1 MTQFTG
7 QSEAL
12 QGVVLRPAWAQ
23 AVSDLTQMVKPRI
36 TLLVA
41 IITAIGY
48 LIASPTIDGPGQA
61 TALVWTVLGAT
72 LSCMAAA
79 VFNQAIERR
88 SDAMMHRTADRPVA
102 AGRVSPAAAHALGWG
117 LTLVGVGLVWAGG
130 GALAAGVD
138 AFTVASY
145 ALLYTPLKRVT
156 SFSLLVGAVPGAL
169 PPVIGYAAAAG
180 RVDAPIVVMFAIMFL
195 WQLPHFQ
202 AIAWLHREDYA
213 RGGFPMLSVVDP
225 TGVSV
230 FRQMLLSCVAL
241 LPLGLLPVSMG
252 MAGPWYFAGA
262 LGAGV
267 LFLVCAIELSLRRSR
282 ASARATFLASL
293 VYLPVVFAL
302 VVIDGR

>member
-1 MTQFTG
+1 VTQLTG
-7 QSEAL
+7 QTQAL
-12 QGVVLRPAWAQ
+12 SGVVLRPAWAR
-23 AVSDLTQMVKPRI
+23 AVADLCLMLKPRI

-41 IITAIGY
+41 IITAIGF
-48 LIASPTIDGPGQA
+48 LMASRTIDGPGRA
-61 TALVWTVLGAT
+61 AALLWTVLGAA
-72 LSCMAAA
+72 LSCMAAG

-88 SDAMMHRTADRPVA
+88 SDALMRRTADRPVA
-102 AGRVSPAAAHALGWG
+102 AGRVSPGAAHALGWG
-117 LTLVGVGLVWAGG
+117 LALAGVGLVWAGG
-130 GALAAGVD
+130 NALAAGVD
-138 AFTVASY
+138 AFTIASY
-145 ALLYTPLKRVT
+145 ACLYTPLKRVT

-180 RVDAPIVVMFAIMFL
+180 RLDAPIAVMFAIMFL
-195 WQLPHFQ
+195 WQVPHFL

-230 FRQMLLSCVAL
+230 FRHMLLSCVAL
-241 LPLGLLPVSMG
+241 LPLGLLPASMG

-262 LGAGV
+262 LGAGL